1 VEVTGSSPVGRT
13 KKKVIMAKEER
24 VDFSKYGKDFQEK
37 LCQLILQDRMFC
49 DQIEEVLDI
58 QFLELKYLCVFVQKV
73 FGYREKYGVH
83 PSTRIM
89 LTIVRSE
96 LNDENDAIQKQVRDY
111 FARIYKSDMEVEG
124 EEYIKDTALDF
135 CKKQVLK
142 EAMIK
147 SVGLL
152 KNSSFDEIS
161 NTINEALKLGCDN
174 NFGYDYLK
182 DFEERFQIKTRNP
195 ITTGWKYI
203 DNITKGGLGKGELGV
218 VIAPTGIGKSMVLV
232 HLGAQAIK
240 EGKNVVH
247 YTLELAD
254 TMVASRYDSCITG
267 VPLGDLF
274 TMKEQ
279 IYETVQDLEGGLIVK
294 EYPTKSASTR
304 TLENHLEKLRQRDFK
319 VDMILVDYGDLL
331 KPNVVRKEKRME
343 LESIYEELRAIAQ
356 KNDCPV
362 WTASQTNRSGLNAD
376 MVTMESI
383 SEAFNKCFVADFI
396 FSVSRTVNDKTINSG
411 NIFVAK
417 NRFGPDGIMHQIF
430 MDTANVKI
438 EVFEQ
443 VDIRDYIDQ
452 KNTTSAKEQAEKLRE
467 KYKEFKNGKDN
478 EDV

>member
-1 VEVTGSSPVGRT
+1 MT
-13 KKKVIMAKEER
+13 KEER

-37 LCQLILQDRMFC
+37 FCQLILKDRMFC

-58 QFLELKYLCVFVQKV
+58 QFLELKYLRVFVKKV
-73 FGYREKYGVH
+73 FAYREKYEVH
-83 PSTRIM
+83 PTLRTM
-89 LTIVRSE
+89 LTLMRSE
-96 LNDENDAIQKQVRDY
+96 LDDENDAIQKQVRDY
-111 FARIYKSDMEVEG
+111 FSRIYKSDMEVEG
-124 EEYIKDTALDF
+124 EEYIKDTSLDF

-142 EAMIK
+142 EAMLK

-182 DFEERFQIKTRNP
+182 DFEQRFEIKARNP
-195 ITTGWKYI
+195 VSTGWSRI
-203 DNITKGGLGKGELGV
+203 DALAKGGLGKGELGV
-218 VIAPTGIGKSMVLV
+218 VIAPTGAGKSMVLV

-240 EGKNVVH
+240 AGKNVVH

-254 TMVASRYDSCITG
+254 TVVASRYDSCITG
-267 VPLGDLF
+267 VPLKDLF
-274 TMKEQ
+274 TFKEQ

-331 KPNVVRKEKRME
+331 KPNVIRKEKRME
-343 LESIYEELRAIAQ
+343 LESTYEELRAIAQ

-362 WTASQTNRSGLNAD
+362 WTASQTNRSGLNAE
-376 MVTMESI
+376 VITMESI

-396 FSVSRTVNDKTINSG
+396 FSVSRTIEHKSENGGRMFI
-411 NIFVAK
+411 AK
-417 NRFGPDGIMHQIF
+417 NRFGPDGLVYPLN
-430 MDTANVKI
+430 MDTSNVKI
-438 EVFEQ
+438 EVLEPTGETAN
-443 VDIRDYIDQ
+443 DIVVR
-452 KNTTSAKEQAEKLRE
+452 TAKEQSEVLQERYKE
-467 KYKEFKNGKDN
+467 KYKEFKNERKSKD
-478 EDV
+478 VQ